1 MKRRVKAAV
10 IQLVVFAAPV
20 PLSRDLHWI
29 RHTGRLPLVRTEG
42 AEDMSF
48 MFIASP
54 FLLLGGMA
62 WSHFRSREP
71 RQMASR
77 ILAGGKNLNLAINR
91 LRQAQQP

>member
-42 AEDMSF
+42 VEDTGRREEPEPGDQPAA
-48 MFIASP
+48 ASAAALIYTP
-54 FLLLGGMA
+54 
-62 WSHFRSREP
+62 
-71 RQMASR
+71 
-77 ILAGGKNLNLAINR
+77 
-91 LRQAQQP
+91 QQ